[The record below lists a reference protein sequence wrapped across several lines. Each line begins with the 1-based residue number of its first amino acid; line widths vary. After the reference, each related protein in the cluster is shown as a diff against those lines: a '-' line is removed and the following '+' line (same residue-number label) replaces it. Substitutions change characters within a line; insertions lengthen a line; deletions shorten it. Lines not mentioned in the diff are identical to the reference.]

1 MKKRAKIILI
11 VLVAS
16 ISFLSFSALVEFV
29 AFPEYYDMVGHEAFF
44 SPLKYG
50 EIYSIYFKY
59 NEKWIIG
66 KTPQEV
72 MERYGE
78 FDSGSVKT
86 TNANGFSHYVL
97 VDFWATKYVMYIRF
111 ENNVAVEI
119 YRDDLW

>member
-1 MKKRAKIILI
+1 MKKRTKIILI

-16 ISFLSFSALVEFV
+16 ISFLSLSALVEFA
-29 AFPEYYDMVGHEAFF
+29 AFSEYYDLAGHDRFF

-66 KTPQEV
+66 KTPQKI

-78 FDSGSVKT
+78 FDSGPVKA
-86 TNANGFSHYVL
+86 TNANGSSHYVL

-119 YRDDLW
+119 SRDDLY

>member
-1 MKKRAKIILI
+1 MKKRTKIILI

-16 ISFLSFSALVEFV
+16 ISFLSLSALVEFV
-29 AFPEYYDMVGHEAFF
+29 AFSEYYDMVGHKRFF
-44 SPLKYG
+44 SPLKYE

-59 NEKWIIG
+59 DESWIIG
-66 KTPQEV
+66 KTPQEI

-78 FDSGSVKT
+78 FDSGPVKA
-86 TNANGFSHYVL
+86 TNANGSSHYVL

-119 YRDDLW
+119 SRDDLY

>member
-1 MKKRAKIILI
+1 MKKHNKIILM
-11 VLVAS
+11 VLVAA
-16 ISFLSFSALVEFV
+16 ISLVSLSALVEFA
-29 AFPEYYDMVGHEAFF
+29 AFSEYYDMVGHEAYF

-66 KTPQEV
+66 KTPQEI
-72 MERYGE
+72 MEQYGE
-78 FDSGSVKT
+78 FDSGPVKA
-86 TNANGFSHYVL
+86 TNANGSTHYIL

-119 YRDDLW
+119 SRDDLY